1 MTVNT
6 EVKGT
11 LAKLLATENLNV
23 EHRKVSTAYF
33 DVKAR
38 VLCLPIWKDVSGS
51 VYDLLVGHEVGHAL
65 YTPVEYGEVSQEVPQ
80 DILNVLED
88 VRVEKLMKRRYPGLA
103 KSFYNGYTELDA
115 KDFFELEGKD
125 LSKMSLIDRINVHYK
140 CGVIGNRTIVP
151 FEREEMQWVNRAADT
166 ETFEDIVSLSKE
178 LMEYLKRKKEEMQQ
192 NVNVELP
199 QSAAGGGPGEQEG
212 DEMQVGPTNSETND
226 GGSSTQQTTQ
236 DGSDITQDMGGSSS
250 VGGRNI
256 SVDEFTSET
265 YRAMSENQQNLVDK
279 RAKDYIYV
287 NIPQVKVDKMI
298 VPFKQTTS
306 DFFSF
311 LSDQKNRH
319 KDAVQN
325 AIVDY
330 RKYKKDSIKTVN
342 YLVKEFECK
351 KAADQYHRASTSNTG
366 VLDTQK
372 LHTFKW
378 NEDLFKKVTTLPD
391 GKNHGLVFYL
401 DWSGSMSNIM
411 LPTLKQLYD
420 LLWFCKKVNIP
431 FRVYAFSDSS
441 SNSNLFPGKPCEN
454 KENYLYIDDDFRLI
468 EFFSSKMNAQTLD
481 KMMECMFYNCS
492 QFRCGS
498 GQYNYQYSLSGTP
511 LVETIVTTPQVV
523 EKFKTEE
530 KVQKVNV
537 VYLSDGEAAYPT
549 YTKYNSYLG
558 ENHAQPMYGDHVY
571 VIKDP
576 KSRYQTQ
583 LDLQDNYI
591 TNAFVG
597 IISNLVDYNLLGFR
611 LGSKGEVHS
620 QLRSSGVT
628 DIYSLDK
635 EWEKNKSVCI
645 PNCGFNELY
654 VMQTPKVN
662 TYQYWNPKE
671 ETNLNTLEI
680 SENATKGALAN
691 AFAKHMTNKMINK
704 TILSKFVGQIA

>member
-1 MTVNT
+1 
-6 EVKGT
+6 
-11 LAKLLATENLNV
+11 
-23 EHRKVSTAYF
+23 
-33 DVKAR
+33 
-38 VLCLPIWKDVSGS
+38 
-51 VYDLLVGHEVGHAL
+51 VGHAL

-88 VRVEKLMKRRYPGLA
+88 VRVEKLMKRRYPGLS
-103 KSFYNGYTELDA
+103 KSFYHGYTELDN
-115 KDFFELEGKD
+115 KDFFELKGKD

-151 FEREEMQWVNRAADT
+151 FDREEMQWVNRAADT
-166 ETFEDIVSLSKE
+166 ETFEDIVFLSKE
-178 LMEYLKRKKEEMQQ
+178 LMEYLKRKKEEMQSA
-192 NVNVELP
+192 NVDLP
-199 QSAAGGGPGEQEG
+199 ESTSGGGPGEQES
-212 DEMQVGPTNSETND
+212 DEMQVGPVGDQSND
-226 GGSSTQQTTQ
+226 GDSSTQQTTQ
-236 DGSDITQDMGGSSS
+236 DGGDATQDMGGSSS

-256 SVDEFTSET
+256 NVDEFTSET

-298 VPFKQTTS
+298 VPFKRTTS
-306 DFFSF
+306 DFFEF
-311 LSDQKNRH
+311 ISDQKNRNGV
-319 KDAVQN
+319 AVQES
-325 AIVDY
+325 IVDY

-420 LLWFCKKVNIP
+420 LIWFCKKVSIP
-431 FRVYAFSDSS
+431 FRVYAFSDS
-441 SNSNLFPGKPCEN
+441 NCNATLFPGSPCEN

-481 KMMECMFYNCS
+481 RMMESMYYNCK
-492 QFRCGS
+492 QFSHGG
-498 GQYNYQYSLSGTP
+498 GQYNYEYGLSGTP
-511 LVETIVTTPQVV
+511 LVETIITTPQVV
-523 EKFKTEE
+523 EKFKSEE

-549 YTKYNSYLG
+549 FTKYNSYLK

-571 VIKDP
+571 VVKDP

-611 LGSKGEVHS
+611 LATKSEVRS
-620 QLRSSGVT
+620 QLYSAGVKDT
-628 DIYSLDK
+628 YSLDK
-635 EWEKNKSVCI
+635 EWDKNKSVCI

-654 VMQTPKVN
+654 VMQTPKTN
-662 TYQYWNPKE
+662 PYQYWNPKDKQDSTE
-671 ETNLNTLEI
+671 LQVN
-680 SENATKGALAN
+680 ENATKGALAS

>member
-1 MTVNT
+1 
-6 EVKGT
+6 
-11 LAKLLATENLNV
+11 
-23 EHRKVSTAYF
+23 
-33 DVKAR
+33 
-38 VLCLPIWKDVSGS
+38 
-51 VYDLLVGHEVGHAL
+51 
-65 YTPVEYGEVSQEVPQ
+65 
-80 DILNVLED
+80 
-88 VRVEKLMKRRYPGLA
+88 
-103 KSFYNGYTELDA
+103 
-115 KDFFELEGKD
+115 
-125 LSKMSLIDRINVHYK
+125 
-140 CGVIGNRTIVP
+140 
-151 FEREEMQWVNRAADT
+151 
-166 ETFEDIVSLSKE
+166 
-178 LMEYLKRKKEEMQQ
+178 
-192 NVNVELP
+192 
-199 QSAAGGGPGEQEG
+199 
-212 DEMQVGPTNSETND
+212 
-226 GGSSTQQTTQ
+226 
-236 DGSDITQDMGGSSS
+236 
-250 VGGRNI
+250 
-256 SVDEFTSET
+256 
-265 YRAMSENQQNLVDK
+265 
-279 RAKDYIYV
+279 
-287 NIPQVKVDKMI
+287 
-298 VPFKQTTS
+298 
-306 DFFSF
+306 
-311 LSDQKNRH
+311 
-319 KDAVQN
+319 
-325 AIVDY
+325 
-330 RKYKKDSIKTVN
+330 
-342 YLVKEFECK
+342 VKEFECK

-441 SNSNLFPGKPCEN
+441 NNSSLFPGKPCEN
-454 KENYLYIDDDFRLI
+454 KENYLWIDEDFRLI

-492 QFRCGS
+492 QFRHGT

-511 LVETIVTTPQVV
+511 LVETIITTPQVV
-523 EKFKTEE
+523 EKFKSEE

-537 VYLSDGEAAYPT
+537 VYLSDGEAAYPM
-549 YTKYNSYLG
+549 YTKYNSYLK
-558 ENHAQPMYGDHVY
+558 EKHHQPMYGDHVY
-571 VIKDP
+571 VVKDP

-611 LGSKGEVHS
+611 LGTKSEVRS
-620 QLRSSGVT
+620 QLNSAGVK

-654 VMQTPKVN
+654 VMQTPKTN
-662 TYQYWNPKE
+662 PYQYWNPKDE
-671 ETNLNTLEI
+671 QDSTELQVN
-680 SENATKGALAN
+680 ENATKGALAN